1 MSDLTCEVVQINN
14 ENEHGLH
21 LKCYIYVQVDR
32 EIAKVENS
40 ISKLKKKQQDL
51 EEAAKKPPLEHA
63 ELRTHSTRPKNQ
75 SIAQLIYAEN
85 RRKAAEAHKILAPL
99 GPDIDLPLYHQPSD
113 TAVYLRNRAQFLA
126 FRPVL
131 LKHLRRLQKEK
142 DARNRY
148 LTSTYTK
155 RMNEWVKKVAELEKS
170 NSVLPPSTAPAT
182 STSTAAV
189 AVAVPPLTG
198 VRIPSRISD
207 ELKILL

>member
-1 MSDLTCEVVQINN
+1 M
-14 ENEHGLH
+14 
-21 LKCYIYVQVDR
+21 
-32 EIAKVENS
+32 
-40 ISKLKKKQQDL
+40 
-51 EEAAKKPPLEHA
+51 
-63 ELRTHSTRPKNQ
+63 RTHSTRPKNQ

-113 TAVYLRNRAQFLA
+113 TAVYLRNRTQFLA

-155 RMNEWVKKVAELEKS
+155 RMNEWVKKVAELEK
-170 NSVLPPSTAPAT
+170 NNTAIPPAAPAT
-182 STSTAAV
+182 STSSAAGSSATV
-189 AVAVPPLTG
+189 AAPPLTG
-198 VRIPSRISD
+198 VRIP
-207 ELKILL
+207 

>member
-1 MSDLTCEVVQINN
+1 MN
-14 ENEHGLH
+14 
-21 LKCYIYVQVDR
+21 IYVQVDR

-131 LKHLRRLQKEK
+131 LNHLHRLQKEK

-148 LTSTYTK
+148 LTTTYNK
-155 RMNEWVKKVAELEKS
+155 RMNEWVKKVAELEK
-170 NSVLPPSTAPAT
+170 NSTVILPSATPAT
-182 STSTAAV
+182 STSSTATAAATV
-189 AVAVPPLTG
+189 SAPPLTG
-198 VRIPSRISD
+198 VRILDLNSMNNFEMNPYRASKYLRNS
-207 ELKILL
+207 EKVLKII

>member
-1 MSDLTCEVVQINN
+1 M
-14 ENEHGLH
+14 
-21 LKCYIYVQVDR
+21 
-32 EIAKVENS
+32 ENS

-99 GPDIDLPLYHQPSD
+99 GPDIELPLYHQPSD
-113 TAVYLRNRAQFLA
+113 TAVYLRNRTQFLA

-142 DARNRY
+142 EARNRY

-155 RMNEWVKKVAELEKS
+155 WMNEWIKKVGELEKS
-170 NSVLPPSTAPAT
+170 NSVAPVAVPSTSALTSSAT
-182 STSTAAV
+182 AAGVAAV
-189 AVAVPPLTG
+189 APSTPLTA
-198 VRIPSRISD
+198 VIYYFC
-207 ELKILL
+207 LHLNFYILLLLNWFI